1 MKRIKIMLALL
12 LSAAICFGILPFGAF
27 AEGGEQETAEAAER
41 VAAETDESESASEE
55 DENSCPTSQND
66 GEIEPEEG
74 GDGDGEPEEALPY
87 GWYAQEE
94 EEYVI
99 STVTELKEFAKLTQG
114 DVTLDDETVIAQTDF
129 SGKTVMLA
137 SDLDLEGLD
146 WTEYMVMSFRGV
158 FDGGN
163 KTISNFSFSGAG
175 VKAGFFF
182 SIMDTGIVKDLKLT
196 GIYAELSSSGSDKA
210 RLGALAYG
218 SYGKLI
224 NCSVSDVNVSITGNC
239 TWTAGLAGG
248 IQAGGSAENCSV
260 NGFRLTAS
268 GGTVAQT
275 GGIVG
280 THQGTIQNCS
290 ANNIVIAGEAMNY
303 VGGAVGYAKNAKVF
317 STEAENVTVT
327 SASGA
332 LQYTAGS
339 VGIFAGGEIAGSVAS
354 DVTISACGEKMD
366 YVGGLVGIVEQA
378 NTVALIINPL
388 IVAVTLRRNPYPLV
402 FRCLRESGVTAF
414 FTRSSAANIPVNMT
428 LCEKL
433 GLDRDMYSVSIP
445 LGSTINMDGAS
456 VTITIMTLATAHT
469 LGIEVAFP
477 TAMILSFLSALAAC
491 GTSGVAGG
499 SLLLIP
505 MACSLFGIPD
515 SVSMQVVGVGFI
527 IGVVQDS
534 METAI
539 NSSGDVLFTAT
550 AEYAHW
556 KRQGKRLP
564 DFLGGKK

>member
-1 MKRIKIMLALL
+1 MNVIKKILKVYTDSSLILRIVIGIAIGVGLAFLVPQATWISMLGTLFVGALKAIAPVLVAVLVAGSLCQGSAKLDKRFGLVIFLYLFSTYLASFTAVVASYIFPQTITLTESMKSESITAPGSMGDIITGLFQNLIANPVSAVAEGNYLGILFWSIIIGLALKKFAGEATQTMML
-12 LSAAICFGILPFGAF
+12 NFSDAITQVVRWIINLAPFGILGLVFDA
-27 AEGGEQETAEAAER
+27 
-41 VAAETDESESASEE
+41 VSESGF
-55 DENSCPTSQND
+55 D
-66 GEIEPEEG
+66 IF
-74 GDGDGEPEEALPY
+74 
-87 GWYAQEE
+87 
-94 EEYVI
+94 
-99 STVTELKEFAKLTQG
+99 VT
-114 DVTLDDETVIAQTDF
+114 
-129 SGKTVMLA
+129 
-137 SDLDLEGLD
+137 
-146 WTEYMVMSFRGV
+146 
-158 FDGGN
+158 
-163 KTISNFSFSGAG
+163 
-175 VKAGFFF
+175 
-182 SIMDTGIVKDLKLT
+182 
-196 GIYAELSSSGSDKA
+196 
-210 RLGALAYG
+210 
-218 SYGKLI
+218 YGKLM
-224 NCSVSDVNVSITGNC
+224 
-239 TWTAGLAGG
+239 L
-248 IQAGGSAENCSV
+248 
-260 NGFRLTAS
+260 LL
-268 GGTVAQT
+268 
-275 GGIVG
+275 VG
-280 THQGTIQNCS
+280 T
-290 ANNIVIAGEAMNY
+290 M
-303 VGGAVGYAKNAKVF
+303 
-317 STEAENVTVT
+317 
-327 SASGA
+327 
-332 LQYTAGS
+332 L
-339 VGIFAGGEIAGSVAS
+339 
-354 DVTISACGEKMD
+354 
-366 YVGGLVGIVEQA
+366 
-378 NTVALIINPL
+378 TVALIINPL

-491 GTSGVAGG
+491 GTSGVTGG

-556 KRQGKRLP
+556 KKQGKRLP